1 MAVIHVHACE
11 DGGDYRIYSVKKL
24 VGYIILFLVK
34 PNYCTNSPIFKST
47 VFINKAEAEYILAA
61 IL

>member
-11 DGGDYRIYSVKKL
+11 IIEYTQSRNLS
-24 VGYIILFLVK
+24 GYIILFLVK